1 MKEPYT
7 ADVLARAAQLAELER
22 AAEALMLPRQRWDF
36 RAGLIAA
43 MAVLMSLLPT
53 VSAAQCL
60 WLAYAN

>member
-1 MKEPYT
+1 MKDRYT

-22 AAEALMLPRQRWDF
+22 AAQLLIQPRQRWDL

-60 WLAYAN
+60 W